1 MRKMAGMEIIRTIQF
16 ERNVKG
22 LSKRY
27 RSLEDDIK
35 ILMSV
40 ITEYP
45 EGKLPISFRL
55 RGYPGCYF
63 VKVKKIRSDSFP
75 SKGINSG
82 FRMIYCW
89 MEGDG
94 QIQLLELYHKKD
106 KELENSG
113 LLKKFCNEI
122 R

>member
-1 MRKMAGMEIIRTIQF
+1 VRKMAGLEIIRTIQF

-40 ITEYP
+40 IAEYP

-82 FRMIYCW
+82 FRLIYCW

-94 QIQLLELYHKKD
+94 QIQLMELYHKKD
-106 KELENSG
+106 KELENSD

>member
-1 MRKMAGMEIIRTIQF
+1 MRKMAGLEIIRTIQF

-40 ITEYP
+40 IAEYP

-63 VKVKKIRSDSFP
+63 VKVKKSEAIHFLAKESILDSD
-75 SKGINSG
+75 
-82 FRMIYCW
+82 
-89 MEGDG
+89 
-94 QIQLLELYHKKD
+94 
-106 KELENSG
+106 
-113 LLKKFCNEI
+113 
-122 R
+122 